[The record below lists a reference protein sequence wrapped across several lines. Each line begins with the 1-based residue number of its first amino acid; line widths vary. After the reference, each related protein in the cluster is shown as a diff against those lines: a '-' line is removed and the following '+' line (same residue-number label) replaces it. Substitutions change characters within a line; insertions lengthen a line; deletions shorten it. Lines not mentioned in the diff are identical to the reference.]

1 MNTVHQLI
9 KFRNQSFY
17 LNINDFQS
25 INILQYTETKS
36 NSPSQIELIYLV
48 TIGISIT

>member
-36 NSPSQIELIYLV
+36 NNPPLKSRLYIW
-48 TIGISIT
+48 

>member
-9 KFRNQSFY
+9 RFRNQSFY

-25 INILQYTETKS
+25 INILQYTETKNDENPPLKS
-36 NSPSQIELIYLV
+36 SLYIW
-48 TIGISIT
+48 

>member
-9 KFRNQSFY
+9 RFRNQSFY

-25 INILQYTETKS
+25 INILEYIETKS
-36 NSPSQIELIYLV
+36 
-48 TIGISIT
+48 G

>member
-9 KFRNQSFY
+9 EFRNQSFY

-25 INILQYTETKS
+25 INILQYDEKPPLKS
-36 NSPSQIELIYLV
+36 SLYIW
-48 TIGISIT
+48 